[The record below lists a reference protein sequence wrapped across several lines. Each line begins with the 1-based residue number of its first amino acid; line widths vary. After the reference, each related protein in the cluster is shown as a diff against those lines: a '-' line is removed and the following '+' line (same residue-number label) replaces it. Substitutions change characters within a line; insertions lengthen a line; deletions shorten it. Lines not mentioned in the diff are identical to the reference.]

1 MENLNIK
8 FLKCAM
14 CHQDI
19 QPNAIGWR
27 KGHNG
32 EPLVNGRV
40 CDNCHPY
47 VLEQRL
53 KESLM
58 GGQK

>member
-1 MENLNIK
+1 MEKEYI
-8 FLKCAM
+8 KCAM

-19 QPNAIGWR
+19 QPNEIGWIYG
-27 KGHNG
+27 KSG
-32 EPLVNGRV
+32 EPLVDGRV

-53 KESLM
+53 KQSLM

>member
-1 MENLNIK
+1 MEKEYI
-8 FLKCAM
+8 KCAM

-27 KGHNG
+27 EGHNG
-32 EPLVNGRV
+32 EPLVDGRV

-53 KESLM
+53 KKLM